1 MGYNNRMTRFPAIS
15 IFLLALIF
23 TSPSAHAASGGKT
36 VKGISAEGSC
46 AVVGI
51 SAEACQLLA
60 LRRARSA
67 AIEQAAG
74 VRVSSATVITN
85 MRMSVD
91 FIKTYAQGYIVN
103 ESVKWLPLGSF
114 QRDESSAPI
123 PEYRVR
129 IKADVYIPGLK
140 VKPIGLSASLN
151 HNNFRA
157 GEEAFIKVKVG
168 RDARLA
174 IFNITAD
181 DRVMM
186 LYPNKYVPD
195 NHIMAGDDFI
205 FPSENAGISLKLA
218 TLPGHE
224 RDAEALFV
232 AVVDEKAAAKLDA
245 LFDPFSP
252 MSLTVFFNKYSQIA
266 DYAEDTVL
274 AYEVVEA
281 KK

>member
-1 MGYNNRMTRFPAIS
+1 MTRSPAIGLL
-15 IFLLALIF
+15 LLALMF
-23 TSPSAHAASGGKT
+23 TAPAADAASGGST
-36 VKGISAEGSC
+36 VKGMSAEGSC
-46 AVVGI
+46 AVVGM
-51 SAEACQLLA
+51 SAEACSFLA

-103 ESVKWLPLGSF
+103 EKVQWLPGGWF
-114 QRDESSAPI
+114 QRENAAPI

-129 IKADVYIPGLK
+129 IEADVYIPGLK

-157 GEEAFIKVKVG
+157 GEEAKVHVRVG

-181 DRVMM
+181 DKVVM
-186 LYPNKYVPD
+186 LFPNRYVT
-195 NHIMAGDDFI
+195 NNLIKGGSDFV
-205 FPSENAGISLKLA
+205 FPGEGAGIALTLS

-224 RDAEALFV
+224 RDAEAVFV
-232 AVVDEKAAAKLDA
+232 AALDPQAGAKLNA
-245 LFDPFSP
+245 LFKPFET
-252 MSLTVFFNKYSQIA
+252 MSLSGFFSKYSQIA
-266 DYAEDTVL
+266 DYAEDTIL
-274 AYEVVEA
+274 AYEVVN

>member
-1 MGYNNRMTRFPAIS
+1 MLRASAIRF
-15 IFLLALIF
+15 FLPVLVLVLALAG
-23 TSPSAHAASGGKT
+23 PAQAGKGGKT
-36 VKGISAEGSC
+36 VKGISSEGSC
-46 AVVGI
+46 AVVGM

-91 FIKTYAQGYIVN
+91 FIKTYAQGYIVD
-103 ESVKWLPLGSF
+103 ESVQWLPLGSF
-114 QRDESSAPI
+114 QRDDKSAPI

-140 VKPIGLSASLN
+140 VEPIGLSASLN

-157 GEEAFIKVKVG
+157 GEAATIKIMVG
-168 RDARLA
+168 RDSRLA

-181 DRVMM
+181 DKVVM
-186 LYPNKYVPD
+186 LFPNRYASNNLIKGGSEFV
-195 NHIMAGDDFI
+195 
-205 FPSENAGISLKLA
+205 FPGKGAGITLTLS

-224 RDAEALFV
+224 RDAEAVFV
-232 AVVDEKAAAKLDA
+232 AAFDPEAGAKLNA
-245 LFDPFSP
+245 LFKPFEQ
-252 MSLTVFFNKYSQIA
+252 MSLSGFFSKYSQIS

-274 AYEVVEA
+274 AYEVIGQ
-281 KK
+281 K